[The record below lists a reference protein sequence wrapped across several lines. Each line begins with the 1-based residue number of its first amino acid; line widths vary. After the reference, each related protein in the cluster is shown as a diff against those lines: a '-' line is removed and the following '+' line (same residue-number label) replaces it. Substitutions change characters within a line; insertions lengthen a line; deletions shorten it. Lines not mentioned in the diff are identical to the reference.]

1 MGCGADAGHAILS
14 TQSGMGR
21 RDMRA
26 LVTGAAGFVGRHV
39 IRRLLADGF
48 EVTAF
53 DLLDA
58 GLVDARSVIGDLRDA
73 DGVAGAVASHDVIC
87 HLGGIGD
94 VYLAG
99 ERPSLAAE
107 VNVVG
112 SANIAGAAA
121 AHGARVI
128 YASTWEVYGE
138 PDYEPVDES
147 HPCRPDHPYNVTK
160 LGGEQILMAA
170 DRLRD
175 VPVLSLRLGTAYGT
189 GLRPNSV
196 FRIFIDRARQG
207 QPITIQGDG
216 TQGRQFT
223 HVGDIARAFALAAG
237 SPARGIALNTVAA
250 EIVSIRELA
259 ERVVARYPTELAFG
273 DPRPGDV
280 PPSRVSAEKI
290 ASVLG
295 WTAETDFESGL
306 ASLMDAVEAED

>member
-1 MGCGADAGHAILS
+1 
-14 TQSGMGR
+14 
-21 RDMRA
+21 MRA

-73 DGVAGAVASHDVIC
+73 DGVSEAVAGHDVIC

-112 SANIAGAAA
+112 SANIAAAAA
-121 AHGARVI
+121 AHGARVV

-138 PDYEPVDES
+138 PEYEPVDED
-147 HPCRPDHPYNVTK
+147 HPTRPDHPYNITK
-160 LGGEQILMAA
+160 LGGEQMLLAA
-170 DRLRD
+170 DRLAA
-175 VPVLSLRLGTAYGT
+175 VPVLALRLGTAYGT

-207 QPITIQGDG
+207 QALTIQGDG

-223 HVGDIARAFALAAG
+223 HVSDIARAFALAARSG
-237 SPARGIALNTVAA
+237 ARGMALNTVAA
-250 EIVSIRELA
+250 EMISIKDLA
-259 ERVVARYPTELAFG
+259 ERIIVRYPTELTFG

-280 PPSRVSAEKI
+280 PPSRVSADRI
-290 ASVLG
+290 ATVLG
-295 WTAETDFESGL
+295 WKADTDFAAGL
-306 ASLMDAVEAED
+306 ASLMDAVEAEG

>member
-1 MGCGADAGHAILS
+1 
-14 TQSGMGR
+14 
-21 RDMRA
+21 MRA

-39 IRRLLADGF
+39 MRRLLADGC

-58 GLVDARSVIGDLRDA
+58 GFVDARNVIGDLRDA
-73 DGVAGAVASHDVIC
+73 EGVAEAARGHDVIC

-112 SANIAGAAA
+112 SANIAAAAA
-121 AHGARVI
+121 AHGARVV

-138 PDYEPVDES
+138 PEYEPVDED
-147 HPCRPDHPYNVTK
+147 HPCRPDHPYNITK
-160 LGGEQILMAA
+160 LGGEQILLAA

-175 VPVLSLRLGTAYGT
+175 VPVLALRLGTAYGT

-196 FRIFIDRARQG
+196 FRIFIDRARMG

-223 HVGDIARAFALAAG
+223 HVGDIARAFVLAAR
-237 SPARGIALNTVAA
+237 SSARGMALNTVA
-250 EIVSIRELA
+250 EGLVSIRHLA
-259 ERVVARYPTELAFG
+259 ERVVERFPTELTFG
-273 DPRPGDV
+273 PPRPGDV
-280 PPSRVSAEKI
+280 PPSRVSAARI

-295 WTAETDFESGL
+295 WTAEIDFAAGL
-306 ASLMDAVEAED
+306 ESLMDAVEAED